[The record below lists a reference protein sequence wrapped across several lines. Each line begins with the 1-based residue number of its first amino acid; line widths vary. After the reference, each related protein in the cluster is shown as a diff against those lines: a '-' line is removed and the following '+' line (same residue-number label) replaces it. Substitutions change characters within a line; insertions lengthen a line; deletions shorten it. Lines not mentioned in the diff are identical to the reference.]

1 MNCTRQ
7 SRKEGRGGI
16 YQACKIAKAR
26 ALAKQ
31 ETETVVQLDRR
42 RRRRRRGYGG
52 RKEGRRRRGGERERV
67 AVVQPWGW
75 HLSLQLL
82 RFIPSLFFSHPPLGL
97 AGRGGL
103 ENEAQGAV
111 RRGWLAYGAG
121 TGMDE
126 GGGGDESSY
135 GGRGRGPVL
144 WLVSLGADEEVGVVA
159 AFFRGMEELLS
170 RFVATAL
177 SCAGGSLILGAGSV
191 EHDARKVDTY
201 GSSGSIFS
209 AVTSSGLGASP
220 VALPSGTL
228 DASRTPTGLLP
239 AIVKTKQVEEE
250 MTLSNLTS
258 ASAGE
263 ASVSS
268 GNHADGTNPGMPPTP
283 STPATPT
290 TTTVTVSSGQ
300 PLGVPVKRKRNL
312 PGTPDPEAEVI
323 ALSPKTLMATNR
335 FVCEIC
341 NKGFQRDQN
350 LQLHRRGHNLPWKLR
365 QRTSKEVR
373 KRVYIC
379 PEPSCVH
386 HDPSRALGDLTG
398 IKKHFCR
405 KHGEKKW
412 KCDKCSKR
420 YAVQSD
426 WKAHSKTCGTREYR
440 CDCGTLFSRR
450 DSFITHRAFC
460 DALAEESARVSAG
473 KQGGGQP
480 DGLTGPGSSSMS
492 VVGAP
497 SSPPHG
503 NNVGPVSGDPLASVV
518 PLASRSGGLPPSMA
532 GLGGL
537 SELPRWCGAPGGS
550 GSVPR
555 AGTGLSLWLGPDPG
569 PPGNQQQ
576 MHQLLSGSDGNSS
589 FLLQAQKGMQG
600 GADLPGILNPLD
612 YDVPQAPRPSS
623 GQLPLTPSGSLLA
636 HLFASGNGLQGFQG
650 SSPSQSGAT
659 AGMGISGFSDFTGGA
674 SRMERGLTAAGMSP
688 TSSAGLTSNSSSGN
702 TNSGG
707 NLSSVSPLFKAQQQ
721 QQQHTASAQM
731 SATALLQKA
740 AQMGATASN
749 SSLLRGFG
757 LGGADS
763 NSLGIWQ
770 GHRQEQQQQQ
780 SQQSHP
786 QPQQQQS
793 QSQPQPQQQQ
803 GRTGDLLLNNMVNH
817 ALIRR
822 PGDLQN
828 VSQGLGGSSLGQSNS
843 FGGGQGRLSD
853 SSTNVQDLMNS
864 LSGGAGLFGGP
875 LSSMPSMFG
884 PSSTSMGGMLPPS
897 TQRIS
902 PSEGLAN
909 STFTGG
915 PGVLQG
921 MGPSSL
927 LPGLGGSSRGEND
940 GSDRFTRDFL
950 GVGGASGMTAVGG
963 GMGRTLSQR
972 DLASITSLGPGV
984 DLGAFFNQGE
994 NLRSVNASG
1003 RSPGK
1008 SWDAT

>member
-1 MNCTRQ
+1 
-7 SRKEGRGGI
+7 
-16 YQACKIAKAR
+16 
-26 ALAKQ
+26 
-31 ETETVVQLDRR
+31 
-42 RRRRRRGYGG
+42 
-52 RKEGRRRRGGERERV
+52 
-67 AVVQPWGW
+67 
-75 HLSLQLL
+75 
-82 RFIPSLFFSHPPLGL
+82 
-97 AGRGGL
+97 
-103 ENEAQGAV
+103 
-111 RRGWLAYGAG
+111 
-121 TGMDE
+121 
-126 GGGGDESSY
+126 
-135 GGRGRGPVL
+135 
-144 WLVSLGADEEVGVVA
+144 
-159 AFFRGMEELLS
+159 
-170 RFVATAL
+170 
-177 SCAGGSLILGAGSV
+177 
-191 EHDARKVDTY
+191 
-201 GSSGSIFS
+201 
-209 AVTSSGLGASP
+209 
-220 VALPSGTL
+220 
-228 DASRTPTGLLP
+228 
-239 AIVKTKQVEEE
+239 

-803 GRTGDLLLNNMVNH
+803 GRTG
-817 ALIRR
+817 
-822 PGDLQN
+822 
-828 VSQGLGGSSLGQSNS
+828 
-843 FGGGQGRLSD
+843 
-853 SSTNVQDLMNS
+853 
-864 LSGGAGLFGGP
+864 
-875 LSSMPSMFG
+875 
-884 PSSTSMGGMLPPS
+884 
-897 TQRIS
+897 
-902 PSEGLAN
+902 
-909 STFTGG
+909 
-915 PGVLQG
+915 
-921 MGPSSL
+921 
-927 LPGLGGSSRGEND
+927 
-940 GSDRFTRDFL
+940 
-950 GVGGASGMTAVGG
+950 GASGMTAVGG

>member
-1 MNCTRQ
+1 
-7 SRKEGRGGI
+7 
-16 YQACKIAKAR
+16 
-26 ALAKQ
+26 
-31 ETETVVQLDRR
+31 
-42 RRRRRRGYGG
+42 
-52 RKEGRRRRGGERERV
+52 
-67 AVVQPWGW
+67 
-75 HLSLQLL
+75 
-82 RFIPSLFFSHPPLGL
+82 
-97 AGRGGL
+97 
-103 ENEAQGAV
+103 
-111 RRGWLAYGAG
+111 
-121 TGMDE
+121 
-126 GGGGDESSY
+126 
-135 GGRGRGPVL
+135 
-144 WLVSLGADEEVGVVA
+144 
-159 AFFRGMEELLS
+159 
-170 RFVATAL
+170 
-177 SCAGGSLILGAGSV
+177 
-191 EHDARKVDTY
+191 
-201 GSSGSIFS
+201 
-209 AVTSSGLGASP
+209 
-220 VALPSGTL
+220 
-228 DASRTPTGLLP
+228 
-239 AIVKTKQVEEE
+239 

-915 PGVLQG
+915 
-921 MGPSSL
+921 
-927 LPGLGGSSRGEND
+927 
-940 GSDRFTRDFL
+940 
-950 GVGGASGMTAVGG
+950 
-963 GMGRTLSQR
+963 MGRTLSQR

>member
-1 MNCTRQ
+1 
-7 SRKEGRGGI
+7 
-16 YQACKIAKAR
+16 
-26 ALAKQ
+26 
-31 ETETVVQLDRR
+31 
-42 RRRRRRGYGG
+42 
-52 RKEGRRRRGGERERV
+52 
-67 AVVQPWGW
+67 
-75 HLSLQLL
+75 
-82 RFIPSLFFSHPPLGL
+82 
-97 AGRGGL
+97 
-103 ENEAQGAV
+103 
-111 RRGWLAYGAG
+111 
-121 TGMDE
+121 
-126 GGGGDESSY
+126 
-135 GGRGRGPVL
+135 
-144 WLVSLGADEEVGVVA
+144 
-159 AFFRGMEELLS
+159 
-170 RFVATAL
+170 
-177 SCAGGSLILGAGSV
+177 
-191 EHDARKVDTY
+191 
-201 GSSGSIFS
+201 
-209 AVTSSGLGASP
+209 
-220 VALPSGTL
+220 
-228 DASRTPTGLLP
+228 
-239 AIVKTKQVEEE
+239 

-268 GNHADGTNPGMPPTP
+268 GNRTDGTNPGMPPTS

-300 PLGVPVKRKRNL
+300 PLAVAVKRKRNL

-480 DGLTGPGSSSMS
+480 DVLMGPGSSSMS
-492 VVGAP
+492 VMGAP
-497 SSPPHG
+497 SSPHG
-503 NNVGPVSGDPLASVV
+503 NNVGRLSGDPLASVV
-518 PLASRSGGLPPSMA
+518 PLSSRPGGLPPSMA
-532 GLGGL
+532 GLSGI
-537 SELPRWCGAPGGS
+537 SEGSHSLLPRWSANPGS
-550 GSVPR
+550 GTVSKT
-555 AGTGLSLWLGPDPG
+555 GTGLSLWLGPGPG
-569 PPGNQQQ
+569 PPGPQQQ
-576 MHQLLSGSDGNSS
+576 MHQMLSGSDVNSPY
-589 FLLQAQKGMQG
+589 LLQAHKGMQG
-600 GADLPGILNPLD
+600 GSGLPGMMNPLE
-612 YDVPQAPRPSS
+612 YEVPQAPRPSS
-623 GQLPLTPSGSLLA
+623 VHLPLGPSGSMFA
-636 HLFASGNGLQGFQG
+636 HLFASGNGLQGLQG
-650 SSPSQSGAT
+650 SGPPQSGAT
-659 AGMGISGFSDFTGGA
+659 AGVGISGFSDFSAGA
-674 SRMERGLTAAGMSP
+674 NRIERGSSTAGLSP

-702 TNSGG
+702 TNGVG
-707 NLSSVSPLFKAQQQ
+707 TLNSVSPLFNPQQQ

-749 SSLLRGFG
+749 TSLLRGFG
-757 LGGADS
+757 LGGPDS
-763 NSLGIWQ
+763 SSMAMWQ
-770 GHRQEQQQQQ
+770 AQRQEQPSQQ
-780 SQQSHP
+780 SQQQHQTQQSQQQH
-786 QPQQQQS
+786 QQQS
-793 QSQPQPQQQQ
+793 QSQPQPQPQPQQQQ
-803 GRTGDLLLNNMVNH
+803 GRTGDLPLHNMSNMLH
-817 ALIRR
+817 PLIRR
-822 PGDLQN
+822 PGDLQS
-828 VSQGLGGSSLGQSNS
+828 VSEGLGGSSIGQNTN
-843 FGGGQGRLSD
+843 FGGQGRLSD
-853 SSTNVQDLMNS
+853 SSTNVQDFMNS
-864 LSGGAGLFGGP
+864 LSGGSGLFGGP

-884 PSSTSMGGMLPPS
+884 PSSTNLGGMLPPS
-897 TQRIS
+897 SHRIS
-902 PSEGLAN
+902 PSEVTSN
-909 STFTGG
+909 NTFTGG
-915 PGVLQG
+915 QGVLQG

-950 GVGGASGMTAVGG
+950 GVGGATGMTAAGG

-984 DLGAFFNQGE
+984 DLGAFFNHRE
-994 NLRSVNASG
+994 NLRSVGASG
-1003 RSPGK
+1003 HSPGK